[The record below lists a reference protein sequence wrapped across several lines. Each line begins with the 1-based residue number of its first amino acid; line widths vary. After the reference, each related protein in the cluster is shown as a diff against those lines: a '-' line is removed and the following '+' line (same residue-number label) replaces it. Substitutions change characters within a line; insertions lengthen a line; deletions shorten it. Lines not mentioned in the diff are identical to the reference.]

1 LTRLELA
8 SVVRD
13 AVESARPLIES
24 RKQHFAVSL
33 PPQPIYLEADPTRLQ
48 QILVNLLTNAAKF
61 TKEGGQIT
69 LSGTVQES
77 EIVLRTRDTG
87 IGITPDIL
95 PRVFELFTQ
104 VSDAHGLATGGLGLG

>member
-1 LTRLELA
+1 M
-8 SVVRD
+8 
-13 AVESARPLIES
+13 
-24 RKQHFAVSL
+24 SL